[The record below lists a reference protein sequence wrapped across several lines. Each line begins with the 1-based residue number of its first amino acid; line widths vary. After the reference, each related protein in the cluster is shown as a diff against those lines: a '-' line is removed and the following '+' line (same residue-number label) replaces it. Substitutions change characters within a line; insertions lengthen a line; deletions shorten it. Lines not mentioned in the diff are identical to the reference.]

1 MSYQYLE
8 HPTITNARCTGY
20 PDDKEPETP
29 ICPNCGEEAD
39 TFYISAD
46 KEVLGCDNC
55 ISRRD
60 AWEFVEED
68 ED

>member
-1 MSYQYLE
+1 MYLE
-8 HPTITNARCTGY
+8 HPIITNLRQTGY
-20 PDDKEPETP
+20 PDGKEPEQP
-29 ICPNCGEEAD
+29 ICPSCGEETD

-46 KEVLGCDNC
+46 KEILGCDNC

-60 AWEFVEED
+60 AWDFVDEEK